1 MITDRKLTLDDDFDD
16 PELAKALELSLKEAS
31 DRAQGYYDE
40 VDGMVEDTDLKKVL
54 EMSRQETESGSLD
67 HDYDKNLRTMT
78 EEEQI
83 ELAMTRSLMEFDR
96 EILKECSSTVAED
109 LLTGQGMESD
119 RTTGSIVQSKF
130 VKSEKRSKINNHDL
144 INDNEK
150 MDIEDNCSPM
160 ENCDDKSTFE
170 LTENS
175 YFHFHSSDKNTKEFS
190 SGEVTDN
197 RTSNSNFNNTNNK
210 TFSKSS
216 LVKVSRS
223 KCESEA
229 SVDDEV
235 MIISDNTDSE
245 PELKMA
251 VRTKSFDLSMEIS
264 DPETNEVKFESLK
277 EISNLKT
284 KSGNDVQFSNT
295 RKGMMTTS
303 KDIEGILLVDEMTS
317 ADVKHIRT
325 VEQPKET
332 PVDSDSGKSMDI
344 VDLFCNEE
352 DDLLINQW
360 DKENYNPDNT
370 TNHEEEELIPRI
382 DNEKGELPYSY
393 RLVSIVNHIG
403 SSSIVGHYVS
413 DVFDIKKSS
422 WFSCD
427 DSRVSRTAETEV
439 RAKRERT
446 GYIFF
451 YLNKDIFDDL
461 KDHYVLHTA
470 NKKDMVKK

>member
-1 MITDRKLTLDDDFDD
+1 
-16 PELAKALELSLKEAS
+16 
-31 DRAQGYYDE
+31 
-40 VDGMVEDTDLKKVL
+40 
-54 EMSRQETESGSLD
+54 
-67 HDYDKNLRTMT
+67 MT

-130 VKSEKRSKINNHDL
+130 FKSEKGSKINNHDL
-144 INDNEK
+144 INDNKK

-175 YFHFHSSDKNTKEFS
+175 YFHLHSSDKNTKEFS
-190 SGEVTDN
+190 SREVTDN
-197 RTSNSNFNNTNNK
+197 RTSNSNYNNTNNK

-223 KCESEA
+223 NCESEA
-229 SVDDEV
+229 SVDNEV

-245 PELKMA
+245 SELKMA

-325 VEQPKET
+325 VEQSKET

-352 DDLLINQW
+352 DGKKSKFL
-360 DKENYNPDNT
+360 KFC
-370 TNHEEEELIPRI
+370 
-382 DNEKGELPYSY
+382 
-393 RLVSIVNHIG
+393 
-403 SSSIVGHYVS
+403 SSHMSLRFHVAIFIVGP
-413 DVFDIKKSS
+413 S
-422 WFSCD
+422 W
-427 DSRVSRTAETEV
+427 
-439 RAKRERT
+439 
-446 GYIFF
+446 
-451 YLNKDIFDDL
+451 L
-461 KDHYVLHTA
+461 
-470 NKKDMVKK
+470 